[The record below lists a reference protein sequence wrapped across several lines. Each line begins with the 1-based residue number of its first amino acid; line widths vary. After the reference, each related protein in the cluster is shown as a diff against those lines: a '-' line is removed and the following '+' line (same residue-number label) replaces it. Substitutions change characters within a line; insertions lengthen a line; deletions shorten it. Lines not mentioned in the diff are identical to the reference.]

1 MLAIVLLAA
10 AGVLPLSRGQQST
23 CNTTLFEAVAATP
36 QLSQLGAVVEAAGLT
51 NDLNSTIL
59 GNVTVFAPDNSA
71 FNGTN
76 GLIALLTAAG
86 TNLSAVT
93 ADGNNKA
100 ASILLYH
107 IVTKPYNASQLTN
120 GLSLKTELSGY
131 NLTVSINSTGSVVI
145 VGGASNATVVTPN
158 IQVCGSVVHIIDT
171 VLLPGA
177 LSTIPSQPSNS
188 TPASTSAASNQAI
201 SSTVLLGLVAT
212 ATSVLLL

>member
-23 CNTTLFEAVAATP
+23 SNITLFEAVAATP
-36 QLSQLGAVVEAAGLT
+36 QLSLLGTVVEEAHLT
-51 NDLNSTIL
+51 SVLNSTIL

-76 GLIALLTAAG
+76 GLIALLNASG

-93 ADGNNKA
+93 AAGKTT
-100 ASILLYH
+100 SILLYH
-107 IVTKPYNASQLTN
+107 IVTKPYTASQLTN
-120 GLSLKTELSGY
+120 GLSLETELKGY
-131 NLTVSINSTGSVVI
+131 SLTVSINSTGSVVI

-158 IQVCGSVVHIIDT
+158 IQVGGSVVHIINA

-177 LSTIPSQPSNS
+177 LSTIPTQNTITGSS
-188 TPASTSAASNQAI
+188 SAVSNQAI
-201 SSTVLLGLVAT
+201 SSTLLLGLVAT